1 MPLLEIADCFQ
12 KIVLWSFTGYDTYGQ
27 PTVAA
32 PVQIVGRWI
41 VQKSEAVDPKGNTIA
56 LDGTVIVTQDIAIGS
71 HLWLGNLNDWY
82 GTGSGL
88 SQADE
93 LLYEVKTFQTTP
105 DVKGRAL
112 RRVAG
117 VMRLH
122 QRGAD

>member
-12 KIVLWSFTGYDTYGQ
+12 EIVLWSFTGYDAYGQ

-41 VQKSEAVDPKGNTIA
+41 VQKSESTDPRGNTIT

-88 SQADE
+88 SRADE
-93 LLYEVKTFQTTP
+93 LLHEVKTFQTTP
-105 DVKGRAL
+105 DVKGRAS